1 MAHVQDRR
9 TPSAV
14 GLRLRL
20 SEPLRVQFG
29 LGSAEKADLEVRW
42 PSGVVDT
49 VPGVA
54 ANQVVKITEGKGMA
68 ADVRVAAVIYRVP
81 TFGSIFLASAISASA
96 SAV

>member
-1 MAHVQDRR
+1 MLRVKRLGFWSEDFQDLLGENTACRPLSRFRWLGHLAHVQDRR

-42 PSGVVDT
+42 PSRVVDT

-54 ANQVVKITEGKGMA
+54 ANHVVKIT
-68 ADVRVAAVIYRVP
+68 
-81 TFGSIFLASAISASA
+81 
-96 SAV
+96 